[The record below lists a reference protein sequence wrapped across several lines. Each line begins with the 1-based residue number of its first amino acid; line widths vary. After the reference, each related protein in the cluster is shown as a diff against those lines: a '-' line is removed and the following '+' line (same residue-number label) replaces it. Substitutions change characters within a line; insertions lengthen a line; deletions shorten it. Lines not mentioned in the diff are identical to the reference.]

1 MIGHMRRLVVRTTLV
16 VVTLALLVFAIPF
29 GVAARF
35 WFFGDE
41 RGELERQA
49 LAAAVQVGPQ
59 FTDGD
64 PIELPAAESDISVG
78 VYDLQGRLEAG
89 RGPSTAA
96 DVVTRAASSGSVV
109 DSQDG
114 GELIV
119 AVPATSAES
128 VVAVVRAAVPVGLV
142 WQRIIW
148 TWLTELGLAGCA
160 LLIAMLVARRQARA
174 LTAPLEALS
183 ETSSRIADGDLTAR
197 AASSRIPEI
206 AQVAE
211 THNAMI
217 EQLTVMVER
226 GRHFNADASHQ
237 LRTPLT
243 GLQLGLDAALED
255 PAADAHELRAVLAS
269 SRDQV
274 ENLHRRLDDVLEL
287 AKAGRGRWPTATQ
300 TSVAT
305 AVEELERRWHG
316 RFADRGRLIAV
327 HIDDTVGA
335 QMVPTSLLA
344 QVLDVL
350 ADNTFH
356 HGRGTL
362 TVAVREI
369 GGALAID
376 LADEG
381 SLLLTGDL
389 LFNRGISGSGG
400 PGIGLALARQLTE
413 SIDGRLVLARSDP
426 TTFTVLL
433 PAPDPAPV
441 SPGELPTNPAGRTS
455 PSAELGMANREA
467 SC

>member
-1 MIGHMRRLVVRTTLV
+1 MMGRMRQRVVRTAMV

-29 GVAARF
+29 GVAAKF
-35 WFFGDE
+35 WFFDDE
-41 RGELERQA
+41 QGELERQA
-49 LAAAVQVGPQ
+49 LAAAVQVGPH

-64 PIELPAAESDISVG
+64 PIELPAAEPDISVG
-78 VYDLQGRLEAG
+78 VYNLQGRLQAG
-89 RGPSTAA
+89 RGPSTPP
-96 DVVTRAASSGSVV
+96 DVVTRAARSGSVV
-109 DSQDG
+109 ESQSG

-142 WQRIIW
+142 WQRIMW
-148 TWLTELGLAGCA
+148 TWFTELGLAGCA

-183 ETSSRIADGDLTAR
+183 AISSRIADGDLTAR
-197 AASSRIPEI
+197 AAASKVPEI

-217 EQLTVMVER
+217 EQLTAAVER
-226 GRHFNADASHQ
+226 ARHFNADASHQ

-243 GLQLGLDAALED
+243 GLQLGLDAALENT
-255 PAADAHELRAVLAS
+255 AADAPELRSVLAS

-287 AKAGRGRWPTATQ
+287 ARAGRGRWPTASQ
-300 TSVAT
+300 TSVTT
-305 AVEELERRWHG
+305 AVAQLERRWHG

-327 HIDDTVGA
+327 HIDDTVGT
-335 QMVPTSLLA
+335 QMVPTTLLA

-350 ADNTFH
+350 ADNAFQ
-356 HGRGTL
+356 HGSGTL

-381 SLLLTGDL
+381 SLSLAGEL
-389 LFNRGISGSGG
+389 LFKRGISGNGG
-400 PGIGLALARQLTE
+400 PGIGLALARQLIE
-413 SIDGRLVLARSDP
+413 SIDGRLVLARTVP

-433 PAPDPAPV
+433 PSADPAPV
-441 SPGELPTNPAGRTS
+441 AGAGQRAAAVTLPASGVGSGPAGARS
-455 PSAELGMANREA
+455 
-467 SC
+467 